1 MYILPTHAVWHWAA
15 SARSWVRRDAPVSQ
29 KLLVLEPHLGDLTEA
44 HGTTVT
50 ELGLVPVSWTQAS
63 HQIRFTFTV
72 PPGVQ
77 AVLRLPLK
85 PAQTVNIDGRAW
97 PAEVKGTRLEVRV
110 PPRSHEGWD

>member
-1 MYILPTHAVWHWAA
+1 MGEKDV
-15 SARSWVRRDAPVSQ
+15 SATEYLCLNWPRPSGF
-29 KLLVLEPHLGDLTEA
+29 KILTEA

-50 ELGLVPVSWTQAS
+50 EFGLVPVSWTQAS

-110 PPRSHEGWD
+110 PPRSHERWY